1 MYKRQSA
8 YSELLCGRLL
18 NAPPEGG
25 AAAFFP
31 GRQLEKGKSAG
42 DGGFPLFLAA
52 FEKKSAENVT
62 FCRPKTSKWCNCK
75 TKEIFVAWQGKE
87 KTDGTGNF
95 GEKGKARR

>member
-1 MYKRQSA
+1 MLRRKAEPRRSFRAGSWKRGNQ
-8 YSELLCGRLL
+8 
-18 NAPPEGG
+18 PET
-25 AAAFFP
+25 AVFPFFDCL
-31 GRQLEKGKSAG
+31 R
-42 DGGFPLFLAA
+42 
-52 FEKKSAENVT
+52 KKSAENVT